1 MSSFNLK
8 TNQDIEDFL
17 TGVAFFGTGGGG
29 DIKVGRVSLSDCLA
43 KGLEMT
49 ALSPEGIEDDQLFC
63 VPCFVGS
70 IAPKTPEVLAEMDF
84 NGYGERKYDFDS
96 MLIEAVRRME
106 AFEGR
111 KVNGL
116 MVVEMGGSNSACV
129 MAAAYK
135 MGLPVIDGDQA
146 GRAFPEASNSMF
158 SIKGYSGFPMV
169 FLDSWGSSVILTEA
183 SHEQAGERIG
193 KYVSQAA
200 YGEMATASALRSGAD
215 VKDVMVPN
223 TLSRALAVGAA
234 INRASEG
241 GNDPGQA
248 AAQAVDGKL
257 VCRGTLHSLTPED
270 AQGYYSGVY
279 CITGTGESAGHE
291 YKIWFKNEN
300 HILWVDGVVHTTSPD
315 LISLINYGTG
325 KPLLNT
331 YLENGLDVGVVI
343 SKCTDKY
350 KTPEG
355 LAGFSPR
362 SLGFDFDYVPY
373 GSVEL

>member
-8 TNQDIEDFL
+8 TQQDIEDFL
-17 TGVAFFGTGGGG
+17 AGVAFFGTGGGG
-29 DIKVGRVSLSDCLA
+29 DVKVGRDSLNDCLNQ
-43 KGLEMT
+43 GLEMT
-49 ALSPEGIEDDQLFC
+49 ALSPEDIKDDQLFC

-84 NGYGERKYDFDS
+84 NGYHGRKYGIDE

-106 AFEGR
+106 AYTGR
-111 KVNGL
+111 KADGL
-116 MVVEMGGSNSACV
+116 MVVEMGGSNSACA

-135 MGLPVIDGDQA
+135 MGLPIVDGDQA

-158 SIKGYSGFPMV
+158 AIKGYDGFPIV
-169 FLDSWGSSVILTEA
+169 YLDSWGSNVIVVET
-183 SHEQAGERIG
+183 SHRTAGERIG
-193 KYVSQAA
+193 KFVSQAA
-200 YGEMATASALRSGAD
+200 YGEMATASALRSGE
-215 VKDVMVPN
+215 VIKDVVVPG
-223 TLSRALAVGAA
+223 TLTRALAVGAA
-234 INRASEG
+234 INRAHEA
-241 GNDPGQA
+241 GNDAGLA
-248 AAQAVDGKL
+248 AAAAVEGKL
-257 VCRGTLHSLTPED
+257 VCRGKLHSLMPED
-270 AQGYYSGVY
+270 AKGYYSGTY
-279 CITGTGESAGHE
+279 CITGEGEFAGHE

-331 YLENGLDVGVVI
+331 YLENGLEVGVVI
-343 SKCTDKY
+343 SKSTDKY

-362 SLGFDFDYVPY
+362 SLGFNFDYVPY
-373 GSVEL
+373 GSVNP

>member
-8 TNQDIEDFL
+8 TSQDIEDFL

-29 DIKVGRVSLSDCLA
+29 DVKVGRDSLNDCLS

-49 ALSPEGIEDDQLFC
+49 AFSPEDIRDDQLFC

-70 IAPKTPEVLAEMDF
+70 IAPKTPEVLAEMAF
-84 NGYGERKYDFDS
+84 NGYGERKYDFDG
-96 MLIEAVRRME
+96 MLIEAIRRME
-106 AFEGR
+106 TFAGR
-111 KVNGL
+111 KADGL
-116 MVVEMGGSNSACV
+116 MVVEMGGSNSACA

-135 MGLPVIDGDQA
+135 MGLPIVDGDQA
-146 GRAFPEASNSMF
+146 GRAFPEASNGMF
-158 SIKGYSGFPMV
+158 SVKGYSGFPMV

-193 KYVSQAA
+193 KFVSQAA
-200 YGEMATASALRSGAD
+200 YGEMATASTLRSGA
-215 VKDVMVPN
+215 VIKDVVVPN
-223 TLSRALAVGAA
+223 TLSRALSVGAA
-234 INRASEG
+234 INRAFEAGS
-241 GNDPGQA
+241 DPGLA
-248 AAQAVDGKL
+248 AAAAVAGKM
-257 VCRGTLHSLTPED
+257 VSRGTLHSLMPED
-270 AQGYYSGVY
+270 AKGYYSGTY
-279 CITGTGESAGHE
+279 CITGLDDGHE

-300 HILWVDGVVHTTSPD
+300 HILWVDGAVHTTSPD

-331 YLENGLDVGVVI
+331 YLENGLDVGIVI

-373 GSVEL
+373 GSIAL